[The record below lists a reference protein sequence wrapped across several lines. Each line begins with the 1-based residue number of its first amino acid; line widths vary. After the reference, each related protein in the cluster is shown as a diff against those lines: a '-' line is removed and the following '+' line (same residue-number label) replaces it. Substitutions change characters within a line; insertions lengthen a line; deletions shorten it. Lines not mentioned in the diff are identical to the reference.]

1 MNVGQTTGNAVRPP
15 IAQPPDAPVRGS
27 LRHRLEYLSLLG
39 VVRLLSLLSGAQTR
53 SLGRAL
59 GRFTYSVLRIRR
71 KVTEDNLQHAFP
83 ELSPRERESIA
94 RKCYESFGI
103 TFLELARL
111 PRMSRTDVIEAVLP
125 AHTEIF
131 DGAIEG
137 GRGGI
142 LTTGHLGNWEY
153 TGGSV
158 AALAY
163 PISVTV
169 KSQKNPWV
177 DAYVTKARRSTG
189 MEVLRAEGGFRQMLR
204 VLRNNRFLTFLAD
217 QDAGRRGVFVPFFGR
232 PASTPVGVVRF
243 ARLTRSP
250 IIPGYAIRQA
260 DGRYEL
266 RLPGTIFVREDL
278 PPDEAEKEA
287 LTALVAQLESVIRQH
302 PEQWFWMHRRWK
314 TRPEQE
320 KVSQS

>member
-1 MNVGQTTGNAVRPP
+1 MSKAETSGVKPDPPTGQTSGTPTGR
-15 IAQPPDAPVRGS
+15 S

-39 VVRLLSLLSGAQTR
+39 VVRVLSLLTAAQTR
-53 SLGRAL
+53 SLGRTI

-71 KVTEDNLQHAFP
+71 KVTEENLRHAFP
-83 ELSPRERESIA
+83 EWSTAERDRIA
-94 RKCYESFGI
+94 RRCYESFGI

-111 PRMSRTDVIEAVLP
+111 PRMSRTDVIAAVLP
-125 AHTEIF
+125 ARMEIF
-131 DGAIEG
+131 DQALEG

-158 AALAY
+158 AALNY

-177 DAYVTKARRSTG
+177 DAYVTQARSSTG

-232 PASTPVGVVRF
+232 LASTPVGVVRF

-250 IIPGYAIRQA
+250 IIPGYAIRHE

-287 LTALVAQLESVIRQH
+287 LTALVAQLEAVIREH

-314 TRPEQE
+314 TRPNQE
-320 KVSQS
+320 KESGQ